1 MFLLRRIS
9 QVALIVGFFSSF
21 PLFFFFLFF
30 FSFFSPFYFPFLFSY
45 FPYFLFPSSF
55 SFLFPFLLPLP
66 HPFPLSFPFHF
77 PFPFPFPF
85 PSVSLSFSLPL
96 FLSVSLSI
104 SPSLFFPFLDYFILY
119 VMNHSSPGYIYCSP
133 RRQLHAP
140 QPSVFSPSKEWGA
153 VPHQSTQALCNA
165 SCTKARTWCFL
176 CMGITAG
183 EAD

>member
-9 QVALIVGFFSSF
+9 QVALIVGFFFLFSFVLFSSYFSF
-21 PLFFFFLFF
+21 PFFPFFISLSFFLICLMFFFLPL
-30 FSFFSPFYFPFLFSY
+30 SLF
-45 FPYFLFPSSF
+45 YFLFLSF
-55 SFLFPFLLPLP
+55 SLFYF
-66 HPFPLSFPFHF
+66 LSFSLSLSLSF
-77 PFPFPFPF
+77 
-85 PSVSLSFSLPL
+85 SLSFSLPL
-96 FLSVSLSI
+96 SFSVSLSI

-153 VPHQSTQALCNA
+153 VPQQSTQALCNA